1 MQINNANTQLF
12 MFMKREHTYECL
24 DIKEQYM
31 RLWIFGV
38 CAQALDHERQCS
50 TLLLIAS
57 ILISGMVKLL

>member
-1 MQINNANTQLF
+1 MQTQNYLCSL
-12 MFMKREHTYECL
+12 KESHTYECL

-38 CAQALDHERQCS
+38 CAQALDHKGQCS
-50 TLLLIAS
+50 TFLLIAS